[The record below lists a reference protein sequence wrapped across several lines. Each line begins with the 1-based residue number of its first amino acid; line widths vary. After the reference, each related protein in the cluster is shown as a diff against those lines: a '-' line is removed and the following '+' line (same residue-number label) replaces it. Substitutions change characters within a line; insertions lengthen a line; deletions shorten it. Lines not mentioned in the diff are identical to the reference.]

1 MTSKCFS
8 LGALAIF
15 TVKFWA
21 VMWYVANWV
30 DGHLMKAMYDGNFN
44 VDSWSRCF
52 RTAQA
57 HVAQRSASDH
67 V

>member
-1 MTSKCFS
+1 VLSGYDLKVFF

-44 VDSWSRCF
+44 VDSCSPD
-52 RTAQA
+52 
-57 HVAQRSASDH
+57 ASERQ
-67 V
+67 